1 MNNNLVEI
9 LALESLGSGIP
20 TLTQSKASM
29 LKEACIWC
37 LTKCKHLN
45 GVQITC
51 EVCDDSAHYNIKW
64 ENDIDMDGIL
74 RAYNLDDA
82 VEYGA
87 EAIALLLIREKT
99 SFTAI
104 RRAVRPSGID
114 YWLGYKSEKPDSLF
128 SMADARLEISGILVE
143 RGSNTIKNR
152 IKLKLKQTEASDHI
166 FPVFISVIE
175 FGYPKAET
183 VRKNAAN

>member
-1 MNNNLVEI
+1 MNDNIVED
-9 LALESLGSGIP
+9 LALESLVSGIP
-20 TLTQSKASM
+20 TLTKNKASM

-37 LTKCKHLN
+37 LATCKHIN

-51 EVCDDSAHYNIKW
+51 EVCDDSSYYNIKW
-64 ENDIDMDGIL
+64 NDDIDLNGIL

-87 EAIALLLIREKT
+87 EAIALLLIREET

-104 RRAVRPSGID
+104 QRAVRPSGID
-114 YWLGYKSEKPDSLF
+114 YWLGYKNEKPNFLF
-128 SMADARLEISGILVE
+128 SMADARLEISGILKE

-175 FGYPKAET
+175 FGHPKAET
-183 VRKNAAN
+183 VRKNATN